1 MPISGTVP
9 FYDFSTVRMD
19 SVSAILATVTGAI
32 TDGQVT
38 NANSNET
45 FTEFL
50 ARGITAL
57 SISGQQSVSG
67 VTSGLNGQVITSGQL
82 SGVMQYQRE
91 LAFRIADIQ
100 NLGAGNPARL
110 IAAQTALASPGEVQ
124 FGS

>member
-9 FYDFSTVRMD
+9 FYDFSAVRTD
-19 SVSAILATVTGAI
+19 GVTGILATVTGAAA
-32 TDGQVT
+32 DGQVT

-45 FTEFL
+45 FQEFL

-57 SISGQQSVSG
+57 SISGQQAVSG

-91 LAFRIADIQ
+91 LAFRLADIN
-100 NLGAGNPARL
+100 NLGAGNAARL
-110 IAAQTALASPGEVQ
+110 TAAQAALASPGEVQ